1 MRQRE
6 KILANLEEMYRE
18 AYDRAKEEED
28 AGEMETLDLRFQ
40 RDQLFLEALLDIRA
54 LLSSKPAPADEE
66 KAEKEEKEE
75 SLLEKAERL
84 RRITRLR

>member
-1 MRQRE
+1 MRERE
-6 KILANLEEMYRE
+6 KILSNLEEMYRE

-28 AGEMETLDLRFQ
+28 ADEMSELDLRFQ

-54 LLSSKPAPADEE
+54 LLSAQPGAQGEQVR
-66 KAEKEEKEE
+66 EE
-75 SLLEKAERL
+75 SLLEKAEKL

>member
-28 AGEMETLDLRFQ
+28 AGEMETLDLQFQ
-40 RDQLFLEALLDIRA
+40 RDQLFLEALLDVRA
-54 LLSSKPAPADEE
+54 LLEAGSGRPGEG
-66 KAEKEEKEE
+66 
-75 SLLEKAERL
+75 R
-84 RRITRLR
+84 